1 MRVNATILVGLVI
14 ACGDSGPKEA
24 APNSAAFDTSWP
36 NTVVNQPARFAE
48 VVGDERTPRR
58 EGWIALHQNDF
69 AAAVDAFDDGSPD
82 GKLLASRA
90 AVERAELFQDLARV
104 NDIAWFST
112 FSTWQQ
118 RTGIPA
124 GSGLPYVAGLHA
136 LDAGDQDAAGAW
148 LDLAAAAN
156 DSVVNQAASALKER
170 GNVSGFSS
178 DNENELLRTLASH
191 ELARQG
197 GVLLPILQRANSAL
211 ITEAVEMASADADG
225 TAPALTVERRFYDP
239 QVGRTLALGY
249 GKQAAALAGD
259 ASPNSAILN
268 SDLDPLA
275 KSLFGGGAPEMLA
288 QIDVAQN
295 PTAEDDVE
303 WAREQVRRLDE
314 HLDAWE
320 GETFASAT
328 DDGKALLQDLDLAD
342 VFRSR
347 ILLDLAREALRG
359 DHPRRALAF
368 AQLALDLEHPRE
380 ITPVNHPALQA
391 VIVEAQLRTGHT
403 REALDALQ
411 VLLPAYPVLLG
422 LDEVISDLAILQNL
436 DRHGDSKEN

>member
-1 MRVNATILVGLVI
+1 MRLYVTILLSFAIG
-14 ACGDSGPKEA
+14 CGGDDAKKA
-24 APNSAAFDTSWP
+24 APSGDALDASWA
-36 NTVVNQPARFAE
+36 NIVVSQPERFAE
-48 VVGDERTPRR
+48 VVGDERTGRR
-58 EGWIALHQNDF
+58 DGWIALHKNDF
-69 AAAVDAFDDGSPD
+69 GAAVDAFNDDTPH
-82 GKLLASRA
+82 GKLLATRA
-90 AVERAELFQDLARV
+90 AVERSELFEDLARV

-118 RTGIPA
+118 RTGIPE

-136 LDAGDQDAAGAW
+136 LDAGDSDAATAW
-148 LDLAAAAN
+148 LELASNAKAEAVRNAAL
-156 DSVVNQAASALKER
+156 QLKER
-170 GNVSGFSS
+170 GNVTGFSA
-178 DNENELLRTLASH
+178 DVENDLLRSLARH
-191 ELARQG
+191 ELARQNG
-197 GVLLPILQRANSAL
+197 DLLPILQRANSAL
-211 ITEAVEMASADADG
+211 FSEPVEVSGVEQGSAL
-225 TAPALTVERRFYDP
+225 PALSVERSFFDP

-249 GKQAAALAGD
+249 AKNATGLAGD
-259 ASPNSAILN
+259 ASPNSAVLN

-275 KSLFGGGAPEMLA
+275 KALFGGAPAGMLA

-314 HLDAWE
+314 HLDAWQ
-320 GETFASAT
+320 GASFANAS

-347 ILLDLAREALRG
+347 ILLGLAREALRG